1 LPPRLFRD
9 RLTDHLA
16 AAPGRPALAVTTRR
30 AGDGLPWPR
39 EVHRVLLEEIPQDGD
54 EPFRTPPSA
63 SDLACV
69 IPLVGSGGPMI
80 EHRGLAN
87 TVLDINRSFGIGPG
101 DRLLAL
107 SPLGSLLSLY
117 ELFGPLTA
125 GGTLV
130 VPERGDDPEGWLE
143 ALHREKIT
151 VWLSEPDPLVR
162 LLDAAERTGRR
173 LPVRL
178 VLVSGRDFSPG
189 VPPSLA
195 DRLRAACPD
204 ARLARLT
211 PVPEAPLWVATAPL
225 ETPSSL
231 YGRPLANLTLHVL
244 DERLEPRPDGV
255 TGRLHLGG
263 AGLARG
269 TWRAPLESAARFLVH
284 PDTGER
290 LFRTGESARV
300 RGDGE
305 VETG

>member
-1 LPPRLFRD
+1 
-9 RLTDHLA
+9 
-16 AAPGRPALAVTTRR
+16 
-30 AGDGLPWPR
+30 
-39 EVHRVLLEEIPQDGD
+39 
-54 EPFRTPPSA
+54 
-63 SDLACV
+63 
-69 IPLVGSGGPMI
+69 MI

-87 TVLDINRSFGIGPG
+87 AILDVNRTFGIGPG
-101 DRLLAL
+101 HRLLAL
-107 SPLGSLLSLY
+107 SPLGGQLSLY

-130 VPERGDDPEGWLE
+130 VPDRDDAEGWLE
-143 ALHREKIT
+143 ALHREAIT
-151 VWLSEPDPLVR
+151 VWLSEPGPLVR
-162 LLDAAERTGRR
+162 LLDAAERTGRG

-178 VLVSGRDFSPG
+178 VLVSGRNFSPG
-189 VPPSLA
+189 LPPSLA
-195 DRLRAACPD
+195 GRLRAACPD

-211 PVPEAPLWVATAPL
+211 PVPEAPLWAATAPL
-225 ETPSSL
+225 ETPAAV

-269 TWRAPLESAARFLVH
+269 TWGAPLESAAHFLVH

-290 LFRTGESARV
+290 LFRTGEAARV